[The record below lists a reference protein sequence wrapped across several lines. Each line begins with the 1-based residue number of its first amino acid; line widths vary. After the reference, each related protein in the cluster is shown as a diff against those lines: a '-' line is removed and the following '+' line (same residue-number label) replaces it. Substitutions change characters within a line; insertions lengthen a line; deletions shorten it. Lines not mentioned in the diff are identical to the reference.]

1 MVSWDLRRRPELGQ
15 YIRKGTYRSSVTFIL
30 TIVLLSTA
38 FTIGFGSAFD
48 SSGQEY
54 GESSES
60 TIQAK
65 ADKVLIG
72 AGELPEDEPMSVVS
86 DYIDLVDYTDV
97 LLIRNNN
104 SAVSMDIA
112 DHFRSER
119 NISYTNVCNISTS
132 TGEVI
137 SRAVFESE
145 VRAPVE
151 NCIVSRG
158 LLNTIDFMVT
168 TKGVPLKISEVNTA
182 DDDWSN
188 PLTIDRASVDAELML
203 MLGPYAGA
211 IGSTWWINNP
221 YFDLVPFQ
229 EFDRDTYGI
238 FLVTRLTAH
247 NASQAKGL
255 VDKAP
260 LGIGQKGRFVFD
272 VDPNRDGS
280 PGYKIGN
287 DWMRWAEPILTARGF
302 EVYLDETSEFL
313 TEEENVSGYASWGSN
328 DGNYSLIVNTNTGF
342 ETPGAVPQNASGW
355 FFESD
360 SGNDQIDRNDTMSS
374 SGSWSV
380 RIQRN
385 AINGNHSAVNQN
397 VTIKPDTRYYLSGV
411 TNTSGVTP
419 EQGAHLRVRAYNE
432 TGAMVWEKNGT
443 ARTGTGANW
452 QSLNQVKFEPIDGVT
467 KLTISA
473 VLSQSSGEAY
483 FDNIQL
489 RQIRPHNYWLPGA
502 IAETYVSTGGR
513 SFNYG
518 TQYGQTLVSD
528 LILDGV
534 TGVKGYVYEPYLSA
548 ISHPN
553 ILFDAYTLGYN
564 LAESYYLGSEFL
576 GWMDTV
582 VGDPK
587 LAPYKPSYIPDLAV
601 APADISFSKTTPVT
615 GETID
620 IFADVHN
627 YGNFS
632 ATGVKIE
639 FYEGNPVGGGTL
651 INSTVIDVA
660 AHGTNQTTI
669 QWKTTGYLGLYD
681 IYVFADAIDRIFEV
695 SESNNIAFS
704 SIEVKEV
711 SWQLPELANPEANP
725 PVQENGGN
733 VNITV
738 DVTDDVWVDLVF
750 VNVTYP
756 DMSTMN
762 SSMTRGMGDEWFFE
776 TSYSYLG
783 DYSFVIWAKDD
794 IGNWNST
801 SSSFTIIDTDPPEI
815 FNLMHAPSPQY
826 LDGNV
831 NVTVDVIDDVAVSS
845 VWLNVTHPGSTWTN
859 ISMTK
864 GPGDQWYNE
873 TSYSELG
880 DHDYV
885 VWACD
890 ISNNWNSSMGQFT
903 ILPHGVDYIQ
913 IRDMPGGL
921 GISLSDPA
929 NYPSYPVGATDI
941 FYGAL
946 YNNTVG
952 YLGDIPV
959 TSTWSSSDESIV
971 NATSPG
977 DYSVV
982 ACNNTNHGTVVITL
996 SASGHANT
1004 TEVTVLQPTVDYIVV
1019 LDANG
1024 DEVDNLVLGVYD
1036 GITLYVA
1043 GYNTTAGYIGNLAV
1057 DWSVSVPGVGT
1068 FSDST
1073 GVPST
1078 TFTAEKVSSD
1088 VFHFYIT
1095 ASPSGLPSLADA
1107 TTGFISV
1114 LAPRP
1119 DYIVIRSGDTESSPA
1134 VTNLNLQE
1142 GQSALLYAYI
1152 YNYSCGFI
1160 DIFSVTWGV
1169 EGGIGNTDPAIGNWT
1184 RFTTAL
1190 EGQGKVTANYSSGG
1204 STVSNKTSVTVSG
1217 RTPPAPPTDLEIEVV
1232 SNGKIRLTW
1241 SIPVIG
1247 NIPRYIVYRTTNP
1260 DDPTSW
1266 ISLTDT
1272 PIMGS
1277 SYIDEGLD
1285 TNTKYYY
1292 RLVAVDDAIPVPNT
1306 SDYSDTV
1313 SAIPKLG
1320 EEGDILPW
1328 IIIAIV
1334 IAVIVVIVLLMAVKS
1349 RKPAEDRYPVDE
1361 EDESA
1366 ILEEEAVL
1374 DQDESAIDEG
1384 EETSPDEDEEREQ

>member
-1 MVSWDLRRRPELGQ
+1 VAIIL
-15 YIRKGTYRSSVTFIL
+15 TFIL
-30 TIVLLSTA
+30 LSTG
-38 FTIGFGSAFD
+38 FTIGIGSAYD
-48 SSGQEY
+48 SSGQDSQ
-54 GESSES
+54 ESFQS
-60 TIQAK
+60 TSQAK
-65 ADKVLIG
+65 ATDNPMAK
-72 AGELPEDEPMSVVS
+72 EQSPENEPMSIVS

-151 NCIVSRG
+151 DCIVSRG
-158 LLNTIDFMVT
+158 LLNTVDFMVT
-168 TKGVPLKISEVNTA
+168 TKGVPLKISEDNTA
-182 DDDWSN
+182 DDNWSQ
-188 PLTIDRASVDAELML
+188 PWTIDRASVDAELML
-203 MLGPYAGA
+203 ILGPYAGS
-211 IGSTWWINNP
+211 IGTTWWINNP
-221 YFDLVPFQ
+221 YFDLTPFQ

-247 NASQAKGL
+247 NTSQAKGL

-260 LGIGQKGRFVFD
+260 HGIGQKGRFVFD

-302 EVYLDETSEFL
+302 EVFLDETAEFL
-313 TEEENVSGYASWGSN
+313 TEEDNVSGYASWGSN
-328 DGNYSLIVNTNTGF
+328 DGNYSLIVNSNTGF
-342 ETPGAVPQNASGW
+342 ETPGAIPQNASGW
-355 FFESD
+355 FFDSD
-360 SGNDQIDRNDTMSS
+360 VGNDQIDRNDTMSS

-380 RIQRN
+380 RIQRT
-385 AINGNHSAVNQN
+385 AINGNHSAVSQN

-419 EQGAHLRVRAYNE
+419 EQGAHLRVGAYNE
-432 TGAMVWEKNGT
+432 TGAMVWEMNGT
-443 ARTGTGANW
+443 SRTGTTTAW
-452 QSLNQVKFEPIDGVT
+452 RSLNQVKFEPIEGVT
-467 KLTISA
+467 KLTVSA

-534 TGVKGYVYEPYLSA
+534 TGVKGYVYEPYLDA

-553 ILFDAYTLGYN
+553 ILFDAFTLGYN
-564 LAESYYLGSEFL
+564 LAESYYLGSEYL

-601 APADISFSKTTPVT
+601 AAVDISFSKTIPVT

-620 IFADVHN
+620 IYADVHN

-632 ATGVKIE
+632 ARGVRIE
-639 FYEGNPVGGGTL
+639 FYDGDPMGGGTL
-651 INSTVIDVA
+651 INSTVIDVD
-660 AHGTNQTTI
+660 AHSINQTSI
-669 QWKTTGYLGLYD
+669 QWNTTGYLGTYD
-681 IYVFADAIDRIFEV
+681 IYVFADAIDRVFEL

-704 SIEVKEV
+704 SLEVKEV
-711 SWQLPELANPEANP
+711 SWQLPELTNPQANP

-738 DVTDDVWVDLVF
+738 DVSDDVWVDLVA

-756 DMSTMN
+756 DMSTVN
-762 SSMTRGMGDEWFFE
+762 SSMTKGMGDEWFFE
-776 TSYSYLG
+776 TSYSDIGGYA
-783 DYSFVIWAKDD
+783 FAIWAKDD
-794 IGNWNST
+794 IDNWNST

-831 NVTVDVIDDVAVSS
+831 NITVDVVDDVAVGS
-845 VWLNVTHPGSTWTN
+845 VWLNVTHPGGSWTN

-880 DHDYV
+880 DHDYF
-885 VWACD
+885 VWAGD
-890 ISNNWNSSMGQFT
+890 TSNNWNSSMGQFT

-921 GISLSDPA
+921 GISLSDSA
-929 NYPSYPVGATDI
+929 NYPSYPVGAADT

-946 YNNTVG
+946 YNDSVG
-952 YLGDIPV
+952 YLGDIPA
-959 TSTWSSSDESIV
+959 TSTWSSSNDTIMK
-971 NATSPG
+971 AMSPG
-977 DYSVV
+977 DYSVIT
-982 ACNNTNHGTVVITL
+982 CNNTNYGTVIITL
-996 SASGHANT
+996 SASGHSNT
-1004 TEVTVLQPTVDYIVV
+1004 TEVTVLQPTVDYIRI
-1019 LDANG
+1019 LDGNG
-1024 DEVDNLVLGVYD
+1024 DEINNLVLGVYD
-1036 GITLYVA
+1036 AITLYAA
-1043 GYNTTAGYIGNLAV
+1043 GYNDTAGYIGNVAV

-1073 GVPST
+1073 GVSST

-1088 VFHFYIT
+1088 VFLFHIT
-1095 ASPSGLPSLADA
+1095 ASPSGLPSVADA

-1134 VTNLNLQE
+1134 VTHLNLQE

-1152 YNYSCGFI
+1152 YNHSCGFI
-1160 DIFSVTWGV
+1160 GIFSVTWGV
-1169 EGGIGNTDPAIGNWT
+1169 EGEIGNADPAIGNWT
-1184 RFTTAL
+1184 RFNAAL
-1190 EGQGKVTANYSSGG
+1190 EGQGNVTASYSSGG
-1204 STVSNKTSVTVSG
+1204 STVSNKTSVTVSD
-1217 RTPPAPPTDLEIEVV
+1217 RTPPAPPADLEIEVV

-1266 ISLTDT
+1266 ISLTGI
-1272 PIMGS
+1272 PIMGNT
-1277 SYIDEGLD
+1277 YIDEGLD

-1292 RLVAVDDAIPVPNT
+1292 RLVAVDDAIPVPNS

-1313 SAIPKLG
+1313 SAIPEVG

-1328 IIIAIV
+1328 IIIVIIIV
-1334 IAVIVVIVLLMAVKS
+1334 IIAVVVVLWLVMRR
-1349 RKPAEDRYPVDE
+1349 RKPAEE
-1361 EDESA
+1361 ESV
-1366 ILEEEAVL
+1366 LEEEK
-1374 DQDESAIDEG
+1374 ESVTDW
-1384 EETSPDEDEEREQ
+1384 DEEQGSE